1 MGLKSLLIVAALI
14 IAPLAVQPVAAQE
27 AKGPVIR
34 IAELEIDPAQM
45 AAYSAAVKE
54 EMEESIR
61 VEPGVLALYA
71 VSIKGQPNHL
81 QILRDVCRPGRL
93 RGPPGIAA
101 FQEIRRDHQE
111 HDHVAQALRDGQL
124 PAQRQAVMSR

>member
-1 MGLKSLLIVAALI
+1 MSLKGLLVIAASI
-14 IAPLAVQPVAAQE
+14 IAPLAVQPAMAQE
-27 AKGPVIR
+27 AEGPVIR

-71 VSIKGQPNHL
+71 VSIKGKPNHL
-81 QILRDVCRPGRL
+81 RFFEMYADQ
-93 RGPPGIAA
+93 AA
-101 FQEIRRDHQE
+101 YESHRESPHFRKYVDITKDMITSRKLFETDNFQLSAR
-111 HDHVAQALRDGQL
+111 
-124 PAQRQAVMSR
+124 QR

>member
-81 QILRDVCRPGRL
+81 RSFEMYADQ
-93 RGPPGIAA
+93 AA
-101 FQEIRRDHQE
+101 YEAHRESPHFRKYVETTKNMITSRKLFETDNFQLSAKR
-111 HDHVAQALRDGQL
+111 
-124 PAQRQAVMSR
+124 

>member
-1 MGLKSLLIVAALI
+1 MGLKSLLIIAASI
-14 IAPLAVQPVAAQE
+14 IAPLAVQPVVAQE
-27 AKGPVIR
+27 ANGPVIR

-81 QILRDVCRPGRL
+81 RFFEMYADQAAYEFPS
-93 RGPPGIAA
+93 GISA
-101 FQEIRRDHQE
+101 F
-111 HDHVAQALRDGQL
+111 
-124 PAQRQAVMSR
+124 

>member
-1 MGLKSLLIVAALI
+1 MSLKGLLVIAASI
-14 IAPLAVQPVAAQE
+14 IAPLAVQPAMAQE
-27 AKGPVIR
+27 AEGPVIR

-71 VSIKGQPNHL
+71 VSIKGKPNHL
-81 QILRDVCRPGRL
+81 RFFEMYTDE
-93 RGPPGIAA
+93 AA
-101 FQEIRRDHQE
+101 YDSHRESPHFRKYVETTKDMITSRKLFDTDNFQLSAR
-111 HDHVAQALRDGQL
+111 
-124 PAQRQAVMSR
+124 QR

>member
-1 MGLKSLLIVAALI
+1 MKSLLIVAALI

-81 QILRDVCRPGRL
+81 RFFEMYADQ
-93 RGPPGIAA
+93 AA
-101 FQEIRRDHQE
+101 YEAHRESPHFRKYVETTKNMITSRKLFETDNFQLSAKR
-111 HDHVAQALRDGQL
+111 
-124 PAQRQAVMSR
+124 

>member
-81 QILRDVCRPGRL
+81 KFFEMYADQ
-93 RGPPGIAA
+93 AA
-101 FQEIRRDHQE
+101 YEAHRESPHFRKYVETTKNMITSRKLFETDNFQLSAKR
-111 HDHVAQALRDGQL
+111 
-124 PAQRQAVMSR
+124 

>member
-81 QILRDVCRPGRL
+81 RFFEMYADQ
-93 RGPPGIAA
+93 AA
-101 FQEIRRDHQE
+101 YEAHRESPHFRKYVETTKSMITSRKLFETDNFQLSAKR
-111 HDHVAQALRDGQL
+111 
-124 PAQRQAVMSR
+124 

>member
-1 MGLKSLLIVAALI
+1 MGLRNLLI
-14 IAPLAVQPVAAQE
+14 IAALMIAPLVVQPVAAQE

-71 VSIKGQPNHL
+71 VSIEGQPNHL
-81 QILRDVCRPGRL
+81 RFFEMYADQAAYASHRESPHFKKYVETTKDMITSRKLFETDNFQLSAKLR
-93 RGPPGIAA
+93 
-101 FQEIRRDHQE
+101 
-111 HDHVAQALRDGQL
+111 
-124 PAQRQAVMSR
+124 

>member
-1 MGLKSLLIVAALI
+1 MGLRNLLIVAASI
-14 IAPLAVQPVAAQE
+14 IAPVAVQPVAAQE

-54 EMEESIR
+54 EMAESIR

-81 QILRDVCRPGRL
+81 RFFEMYANQ
-93 RGPPGIAA
+93 AA
-101 FQEIRRDHQE
+101 YESHRESPHFRKYVETTKDMITSRKLFETDNFQLS
-111 HDHVAQALRDGQL
+111 AK
-124 PAQRQAVMSR
+124 QR

>member
-14 IAPLAVQPVAAQE
+14 IAPLAVQPVATQE

-81 QILRDVCRPGRL
+81 RFFEMYADQ
-93 RGPPGIAA
+93 AA
-101 FQEIRRDHQE
+101 YEAHRESPHFRKYVETTKNMITSRKLFETDNFQLSAKR
-111 HDHVAQALRDGQL
+111 
-124 PAQRQAVMSR
+124 